1 MNAELYDALISAN
14 APDDQARKAAVSVAS
29 VVGYPSTDEIA
40 TKADLQEI
48 KADLQENMA
57 TKADLQEMKADLQEN
72 MATKAELKEIKAE
85 MVTKTD
91 LKADIATLEARLTWR
106 MLSSSGLTI
115 AAIGVLLAI
124 FK

>member
-1 MNAELYDALISAN
+1 MTTMNAELYDALISAN
-14 APDDQARKAAVSVAS
+14 VSDDKARKAAVSVTS

-48 KADLQENMA
+48 KANMA
-57 TKADLQEMKADLQEN
+57 TKAGI
-72 MATKAELKEIKAE
+72 AE
-85 MVTKTD
+85 
-91 LKADIATLEARLTWR
+91 LEARLTWR
-106 MLSSSGLTI
+106 MLSCAGLTI

>member
-1 MNAELYDALISAN
+1 MTTMNAELYDALISAN
-14 APDDQARKAAVSVAS
+14 VSDDQARKAAVSVTS
-29 VVGYPSTDEIA
+29 IVGYPPIDEIA

-48 KADLQENMA
+48 KAE
-57 TKADLQEMKADLQEN
+57 
-72 MATKAELKEIKAE
+72 MATKAELKEMKAD
-85 MVTKTD
+85 MATKTD